1 MKRVLIL
8 LFVVSSVLSREAYA
22 DEPLFARLFARW
34 YPAEKISGPLGSGT
48 GRPVHGMMQYGT
60 LPNRHYILLGY
71 VRGIQN
77 SYLGYWWA
85 SRQAV
90 SLAKQ
95 YGADALIKI
104 KLYGPTRS
112 LGHFALNGQLIRPS
126 YDVGAYAAIRF
137 LDRKEDKPARGIRGT
152 ASPAALSAEQRACL
166 PVSQAARER
175 L

>member
-8 LFVVSSVLSREAYA
+8 LFVVSSVLSREANA
-22 DEPLFARLFARW
+22 DEPLFARW

-48 GRPVHGMMQYGT
+48 GRLIYGMMQYGT
-60 LPNRHYILLGY
+60 FPNRRYLLLGY

-77 SYLGYWWA
+77 SYLGYFWA
-85 SRQAV
+85 SGQAV
-90 SLAKQ
+90 SLARQ
-95 YGADALIKI
+95 HGADALIKI

-112 LGHFALNGQLIRPS
+112 PGHFALNGEVIKP
-126 YDVGAYAAIRF
+126 YYPTVGAYAAIRF
-137 LDRKEDKPARGIRGT
+137 LDRKQKKPARRIGGA

-166 PVSQAARER
+166 PVSQAAGER